1 MAVCEGLPRWQSAR
15 LTHPHQGSSV
25 GLPHTLRA
33 LGDSVSTALVMQI
46 LTSSCVSPWQ
56 CPCQTRGPLCSVDLY
71 LLVARRPEAFWEMPR
86 MTLAEGP
93 CSQSLEKWSPG
104 EGRGKER
111 SSWHHPLPKGDLS
124 LRTGMAP
131 CVVLPMGAGPVP
143 RGRGIPGVVAAALWH
158 GADSTRPCASLTLL
172 PCARLRGHIPALCP
186 DRAKPAKSDSQLSRF
201 FSSSCFALLV
211 SLRQRLPWA
220 APPGSPYAPYAW
232 A

>member
-1 MAVCEGLPRWQSAR
+1 
-15 LTHPHQGSSV
+15 
-25 GLPHTLRA
+25 
-33 LGDSVSTALVMQI
+33 MQI

-111 SSWHHPLPKGDLS
+111 SPWHCPLPKGSLS

-131 CVVLPMGAGPVP
+131 AFRESLLPGRRPACCQPVSPGKGSP
-143 RGRGIPGVVAAALWH
+143 RGDGSCPVAWGH
-158 GADSTRPCASLTLL
+158 QHPSLCQPPPPPL
-172 PCARLRGHIPALCP
+172 RLRGHSQRSAHTVPSQCLIHTLSLFLLLPLCSP
-186 DRAKPAKSDSQLSRF
+186 RLSASEVTLGRPTREPL
-201 FSSSCFALLV
+201 CTICLV
-211 SLRQRLPWA
+211 MTA
-220 APPGSPYAPYAW
+220 VAPPTR
-232 A
+232 

>member
-1 MAVCEGLPRWQSAR
+1 MSTLVGIAMGAHHTWFDPWCRKEPEIKSKKKRGIKLSAR
-15 LTHPHQGSSV
+15 AGALVCSSLKCGAVSPADSTAQGAAW
-25 GLPHTLRA
+25 LPHTRPESA
-33 LGDSVSTALVMQI
+33 GHSLGTALVMQI

-111 SSWHHPLPKGDLS
+111 SPWHCPLPKGNLS

-131 CVVLPMGAGPVP
+131 AF
-143 RGRGIPGVVAAALWH
+143 RE
-158 GADSTRPCASLTLL
+158 SLL
-172 PCARLRGHIPALCP
+172 PGRRPVCCQPWGP
-186 DRAKPAKSDSQLSRF
+186 DRF
-201 FSSSCFALLV
+201 
-211 SLRQRLPWA
+211 
-220 APPGSPYAPYAW
+220 PGEGTSPG
-232 A
+232 

>member
-1 MAVCEGLPRWQSAR
+1 M
-15 LTHPHQGSSV
+15 
-25 GLPHTLRA
+25 
-33 LGDSVSTALVMQI
+33 ALVMQI

-111 SSWHHPLPKGDLS
+111 SPWHCPLPKGSLS

-131 CVVLPMGAGPVP
+131 AF
-143 RGRGIPGVVAAALWH
+143 RE
-158 GADSTRPCASLTLL
+158 SLL
-172 PCARLRGHIPALCP
+172 PGRRPVCCQPWGPAR
-186 DRAKPAKSDSQLSRF
+186 F
-201 FSSSCFALLV
+201 
-211 SLRQRLPWA
+211 
-220 APPGSPYAPYAW
+220 PGEGMSPG
-232 A
+232 